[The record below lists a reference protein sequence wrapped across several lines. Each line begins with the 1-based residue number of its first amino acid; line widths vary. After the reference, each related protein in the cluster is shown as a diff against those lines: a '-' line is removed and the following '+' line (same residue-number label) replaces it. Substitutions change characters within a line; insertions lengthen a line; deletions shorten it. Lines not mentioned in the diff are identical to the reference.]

1 MFLGIVENMREA
13 GNKISESV
21 RTALGPIGRLNN
33 PDASVFGGSDVRDIL
48 IQLIATILLFVVI
61 RFFFW
66 KPITKILE
74 SRRDAIDK
82 ALDDANKSKENARQ
96 IEAELQEELSKAKI
110 QVKEL
115 LDKAERDSNLRRE
128 AIINDAKE
136 EARRRLEN
144 LEVELEQEKK
154 NMEKDIKKQIVDIAF
169 LAAEKIV
176 AKEINQDKYLDVVDD
191 ILKGAN

>member
-48 IQLIATILLFVVI
+48 IQLMATILLFVVI

-96 IEAELQEELSKAKI
+96 IEAELQEELSKAKT

-115 LDKAERDSNLRRE
+115 LDKAERDGNLRRE

>member
-96 IEAELQEELSKAKI
+96 IEAELQEELSKAKT

-115 LDKAERDSNLRRE
+115 LDKAERDGNLRRE

-176 AKEINQDKYLDVVDD
+176 AKEINQDKYVDVVDD

>member
-96 IEAELQEELSKAKI
+96 IEAELQEELSKAKT

-115 LDKAERDSNLRRE
+115 LDKAERDGNLRRE

>member
-96 IEAELQEELSKAKI
+96 IETELQEELSKAKI

-115 LDKAERDSNLRRE
+115 LDKAERDGNLRRE

>member
-1 MFLGIVENMREA
+1 MREA

-96 IEAELQEELSKAKI
+96 IEAELQEELSKAKT

-115 LDKAERDSNLRRE
+115 LDKAERDGNLRRE

>member
-82 ALDDANKSKENARQ
+82 ALDDANESKENARQ

-115 LDKAERDSNLRRE
+115 LDKAERDGNLRRE

>member
-82 ALDDANKSKENARQ
+82 ALDEANESKENARQ
-96 IEAELQEELSKAKI
+96 IEAELQEELSKAKV

-115 LDKAERDSNLRRE
+115 LDKAERDGNLRRE

>member
-82 ALDDANKSKENARQ
+82 ALDEANESKKNARQ
-96 IEAELQEELSKAKI
+96 IEAELQEELSKAKV

-115 LDKAERDSNLRRE
+115 LDKAERDGNLRRE

>member
-115 LDKAERDSNLRRE
+115 LDKAERDGNLRRE